1 MILNRF
7 SDAVRRQ
14 NWFTVLV
21 ELLVV
26 AVGIYAG
33 LQVGAWQSERADRA
47 EADYYLVRLVSEIDE
62 TIEFITQSLQTAD
75 SLIERSTRAIET
87 LRSGS
92 LDEQGNEDFAN
103 DFRAFAGLPN
113 FAFTAS
119 SLTEL
124 QATGA
129 FEAIDDRELR
139 STLVNF
145 ISTVEIRRR
154 QSELLDRSFGPSV
167 MQLLDHV
174 DVSTSFMSDG
184 EILSSPEA
192 LMADPLLL
200 RTMVKIE
207 LMQVVQR
214 NNLAAFLEE
223 LKTLR
228 EVLVAD

>member
-1 MILNRF
+1 MILNRL

-33 LQVGAWQSERADRA
+33 LQVDAWQNARADRA

-62 TIEFITQSLQTAD
+62 TIEFITQSVQTAD
-75 SLIERSTRAIET
+75 NLIERSTRAIDT

-92 LDEQGNEDFAN
+92 LDEQSKPDFAN
-103 DFRAFAGLPN
+103 DFRAFTGMPR

-119 SLTEL
+119 SLAEL

-145 ISTVEIRRR
+145 ISTVEIRRH
-154 QSELLDRSFGPSV
+154 QSGILDGSFGPSV
-167 MQLLDHV
+167 MQLLDHI
-174 DVSTSFMSDG
+174 DVSANFMSGG
-184 EILSSPEA
+184 EILSSPED
-192 LMADPLLL
+192 LMADPVLL

-228 EVLVAD
+228 GALVAR